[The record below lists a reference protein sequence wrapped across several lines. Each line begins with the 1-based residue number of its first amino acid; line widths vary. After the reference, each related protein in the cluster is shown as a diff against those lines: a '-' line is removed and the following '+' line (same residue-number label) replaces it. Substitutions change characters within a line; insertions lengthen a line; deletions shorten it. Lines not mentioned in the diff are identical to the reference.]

1 MMVKLT
7 FPQKLIKEPIIY
19 RMGEKFDIIPSIYQ
33 GVITEKALTGWVVL
47 DLAGDQN
54 VIDEA
59 LEWVRSLGV
68 TVDEQHI

>member
-1 MMVKLT
+1 MVKLT

-19 RMGEKFDIIPSIYQ
+19 RMGEKFDVVPSIFQ

-68 TVDEQHI
+68 TVEEQHV

>member
-7 FPQKLIKEPIIY
+7 FPQKLIKEPIIH
-19 RMGEKFDIIPSIYQ
+19 RMGEKFDVDPSIFQ

-68 TVDEQHI
+68 TVEEQHI

>member
-1 MMVKLT
+1 
-7 FPQKLIKEPIIY
+7 
-19 RMGEKFDIIPSIYQ
+19 MGEKFDIIPSIYQ

-47 DLAGDQN
+47 DLAGNQN
-54 VIDEA
+54 AIDEA

>member
-47 DLAGDQN
+47 DLAGNQN
-54 VIDEA
+54 AIDEA

>member
-1 MMVKLT
+1 MVKLT

-47 DLAGDQN
+47 DLAGNQN
-54 VIDEA
+54 AIDEA

>member
-1 MMVKLT
+1 MVKLT

>member
-47 DLAGDQN
+47 DLAGNQN
-54 VIDEA
+54 SIDEA

>member
-7 FPQKLIKEPIIY
+7 FPQKLIKEPIIH
-19 RMGEKFDIIPSIYQ
+19 RMGEKFDVVPSIFQ

-59 LEWVRSLGV
+59 VEWVRSLGV
-68 TVDEQHI
+68 TVEEQHI

>member
-1 MMVKLT
+1 MFVKLT
-7 FPQKLIKEPIIY
+7 FPQKLIKEPIIH
-19 RMGEKFDIIPSIYQ
+19 RMGERFKVIPSIYQ

-47 DLAGDQN
+47 DLAGNQN
-54 VIDEA
+54 TIDEA